1 MRLRLVSKKNKT
13 HYVVGLCDMFSDYTI
28 VDWILLVLGIMGA
41 SYALACLIFKAWFTA
56 KAKHLK
62 EIFNG
67 KFNSPGDGT

>member
-1 MRLRLVSKKNKT
+1 
-13 HYVVGLCDMFSDYTI
+13 MFSDYTI